1 MPDIWSAAHFASCG
15 QFGQKETI
23 IPSTALSYLLL
34 SLKVHISTES
44 VLSSLM
50 CFAMSPSFEKI
61 PFLLRR
67 FHYIKPILRSVQ
79 LMSM

>member
-15 QFGQKETI
+15 QSGQKETI
-23 IPSTALSYLLL
+23 IPSTA
-34 SLKVHISTES
+34 LKVHISTES